1 MSHSFATRT
10 LPPRTPDTWP
20 WGRAYLGSF
29 LLSLAGIAL
38 SAVNVVVLRAA
49 WALGSGASAWEAHL
63 AQVRSVPAL
72 ALHALLFAISCA
84 FALGFIGVV
93 ARLAGER
100 RQGALALGMLAVGGA
115 AGLLIALC
123 AGALS

>member
-1 MSHSFATRT
+1 VSHSFATRT

-20 WGRAYLGSF
+20 WGRAYRRSF

-38 SAVNVVVLRAA
+38 SAVNVLVLRAA

-63 AQVRSVPAL
+63 AQIRSAPAL

-84 FALGFIGVV
+84 FALGFVGVV

-100 RQGALALGMLAVGGA
+100 ERAVLALGLRAAGGA
-115 AGLLIALC
+115 AGLLVALC